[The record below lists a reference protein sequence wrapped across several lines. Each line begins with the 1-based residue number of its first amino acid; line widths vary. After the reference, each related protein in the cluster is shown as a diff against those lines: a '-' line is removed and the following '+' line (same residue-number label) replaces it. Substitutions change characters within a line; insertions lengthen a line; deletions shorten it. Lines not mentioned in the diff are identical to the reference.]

1 MPNRIRGEV
10 SATLGGRSYT
20 LCLTLG
26 ALAELESALAAGD
39 LMALAERF
47 EAGRLSAREALAVIG
62 AGLRGA
68 GHEISDA
75 EAAAMP
81 IDGGAAGYVRLV
93 VELLEATFGAAG
105 GSDPGETG
113 RGGVAT
119 PENPTRAGPSREP
132 PGASRGPS

>member
-1 MPNRIRGEV
+1 MVHPNRIRGEV
-10 SATLGGRSYT
+10 AARLGGRDYT

-26 ALAELESALAAGD
+26 ALAELETALGAGD

-47 EAGRLSAREALAVIG
+47 EAGRLSASEALAVIG

-75 EAAAMP
+75 DLSRMP

-93 VELLEATFGAAG
+93 AELLEATFGASNGAG
-105 GSDPGETG
+105 EGSDTAPD
-113 RGGVAT
+113 A
-119 PENPTRAGPSREP
+119 PANPIPAG
-132 PGASRGPS
+132 